1 MEVTIKTKFD
11 IGDTVYIIHQNRI
24 VKAKVHGITTRCI
37 RNKFLPPTD
46 VTIYLL
52 AYYSVGGEIP
62 VDFNEDR
69 LFPTKEE
76 LLKHLGK
83 DE

>member
-24 VKAKVHGITTRCI
+24 VKAKVHGITARCI

>member
-24 VKAKVHGITTRCI
+24 VKAKVHGLTARCI
-37 RNKFLPPTD
+37 RNKLLKED
-46 VTIYLL
+46 STIYLL
-52 AYYSVGGEIP
+52 TYYSVGGAIP
-62 VDFNEDR
+62 ADFQEER
-69 LFPTKEE
+69 LFATKEE